1 MGKLDGK
8 VALITG
14 GTSGIGLATATL
26 FKQEGARIIVTG
38 RDEKALAQAEQ
49 ALGEGTVAI
58 RSDAGKLADVAQL
71 IDAVKNRFGSLDVL
85 VLNAGLAPFRP
96 FEAIDEAFFDEI
108 IGVDFKGPFFTIQK
122 ALPLLK
128 PGASIVLITSVVA
141 KIGFPQGSLYGAAKA
156 ALGSLVRSLSAEFVG
171 RGIRFNSISPGPIH
185 TPIFARM
192 GMPPEVLEGILE
204 QMKTTIPM
212 RRLGEA
218 SELAKA
224 ILFLASSDSS
234 FILGEEI
241 NVDGG
246 MINVKP

>member
-1 MGKLDGK
+1 MGKLAGK

-38 RDEKALAQAEQ
+38 RDEKALAQAELT
-49 ALGEGTVAI
+49 LGEGTVAI

-71 IDAVKNRFGSLDVL
+71 IDAVKDRFGGLDVL

-96 FEAIDEAFFDEI
+96 FDTIDEAFFDHVV
-108 IGVDFKGPFFTIQK
+108 GVDFKGPFFTIQK

-128 PGASIVLITSVVA
+128 PGASVVLITTIVA
-141 KIGFPQGSLYGAAKA
+141 KIGFPQGTIYGAAKA
-156 ALGSLVRSLSAEFVG
+156 ALGSLARSLSAEFVG
-171 RGIRFNSISPGPIH
+171 RGIRFNSISPGPVH

-192 GMPPEVLEGILE
+192 GVPPEMLEGILE

-241 NVDGG
+241 AVDGG
-246 MINVKP
+246 VTNVKP

>member
-1 MGKLDGK
+1 MGKLNGK

-38 RDEKALAQAEQ
+38 RDAKALALAEQ
-49 ALGEGTVAI
+49 TLGEGAVAI
-58 RSDAGKLADVAQL
+58 RSDAGKLAEVAQL
-71 IDAVKNRFGSLDVL
+71 LDTVKDRFGGIDVL

-96 FEAIDEAFFDEI
+96 FDGIDEAFVDHV

-128 PGASIVLITSVVA
+128 SGASIVLITSIVA
-141 KIGFPQGSLYGAAKA
+141 NIGFPQGAIYGAAKA
-156 ALGSLVRSLSAEFVG
+156 ALGSLARSLSAELVG
-171 RGIRFNSISPGPIH
+171 RGIRINSISPGPID
-185 TPIFARM
+185 TPIFQRTGVPREM
-192 GMPPEVLEGILE
+192 LDGILE
-204 QMKTTIPM
+204 QMRTTIPM

-241 NVDGG
+241 AVDGG
-246 MINVKP
+246 MSHVRL

>member
-1 MGKLDGK
+1 MGKLAGK

-38 RDEKALAQAEQ
+38 RDEKALAQTERT
-49 ALGEGTVAI
+49 LGEGTMAI

-71 IDAVKNRFGSLDVL
+71 IAAVKDRFGSLDVL
-85 VLNAGLAPFRP
+85 VLNAGLAPFQP
-96 FEAIDEAFFDEI
+96 FDTIDEAFFDHV

-122 ALPLLK
+122 ALPLLQ
-128 PGASIVLITSVVA
+128 PGASVVLITTIVA
-141 KIGFPQGSLYGAAKA
+141 KIGFPQGTIYGAAKA
-156 ALGSLVRSLSAEFVG
+156 ALGSLARSLSAELVG
-171 RGIRFNSISPGPIH
+171 RGIRFNSISPGPVD
-185 TPIFARM
+185 TPIFART
-192 GMPPEVLEGILE
+192 GVPPQMLEGILE

-241 NVDGG
+241 AVDGG
-246 MINVKP
+246 MNNVAP

>member
-1 MGKLDGK
+1 MGKLAGK

-38 RDEKALAQAEQ
+38 RDEKALAQAERT
-49 ALGEGTVAI
+49 LGEGTVAI

-71 IDAVKNRFGSLDVL
+71 IDAVKDRFGSLDVL
-85 VLNAGLAPFRP
+85 VLNAGLAPARP
-96 FEAIDEAFFDEI
+96 FEAIDEAFFDQI

-128 PGASIVLITSVVA
+128 PGASVVLITTIVA
-141 KIGFPQGSLYGAAKA
+141 KIGFPQGTIYGAAKA
-156 ALGSLVRSLSAEFVG
+156 ALGSLARSLSAELVG
-171 RGIRFNSISPGPIH
+171 RGIRFNSVSPGPVD
-185 TPIFARM
+185 TPVFAKM
-192 GMPPEVLEGILE
+192 GVPPEILDGILE

-212 RRLGEA
+212 RRFGEA

-241 NVDGG
+241 TVDGG
-246 MINVKP
+246 FTNLKL